1 MAKLPLG
8 KIEKLVKGAIG
19 VILDRRDQA
28 IAATVRELAGRVEF
42 LERRIQHLE
51 SVIPTQDAGA
61 APAPVVDPQQGT

>member
-8 KIEKLVKGAIG
+8 KIEKLVHSVIG

-28 IAATVRELAGRVEF
+28 IAATVQELEGRVEF

-51 SVIPTQDAGA
+51 SAIPMQDAGA
-61 APAPVVDPQQGT
+61 APAPVVDPDKGT